1 MYINFNMEKEMKKLK
16 DLGFKKVRGTEPGF
30 HMYELTPARLQAFD
44 SHFKPQASIK
54 AHDQQPLTTKE
65 YNKIKAA
72 SDKPQAASNKRLDK
86 VK

>member
-30 HMYELTPARLQAFD
+30 HMWELTPARLD
-44 SHFKPQASIK
+44 TIK

-65 YNKIKAA
+65 YNRIK
-72 SDKPQAASNKRLDK
+72 N
-86 VK
+86 VKKK

>member
-1 MYINFNMEKEMKKLK
+1 MKKLL

-30 HMYELTPARLQAFD
+30 HMYELTPAKLLAFD
-44 SHFKPQASIK
+44 SHFKPQ
-54 AHDQQPLTTKE
+54 
-65 YNKIKAA
+65 AA